1 MSPSSITLFFLIP
14 LLLPHSE
21 PGYDRWRGELSVG
34 CVWWLL
40 WYCLNL
46 LFSLHKMI
54 WNLNST
60 RTLVSVP
67 EGFRAWNH
75 FALCPRLSLSWSD
88 VSEAR
93 GSPGS
98 TLGAPRSFPP
108 SPLPWH
114 GPFCSTPSAFISAS
128 PSPRQCSPRWLL
140 SLLPN
145 LSSPSSPLSLE
156 VLGTKLPSALSKV
169 VLCPGRSQRFGMNHR
184 PLSSP
189 GPLLHAPGWAAR
201 DSFIKS
207 HYGHYLPRL
216 PHGFACCS
224 NETLAVKFPLT
235 MLGDL
240 RLSSLE
246 GKLPHDFYM
255 YFYRPLTSSLRLHAE
270 WCIAYRDESNTCFPH
285 LILFP
290 KCSNIKACNIGVYF
304 PVVNILR

>member
-1 MSPSSITLFFLIP
+1 MEGGGGRRRGRVNKKIPLLHIFAQSYFFLTWFLFYKTFRLLNFSARPLEILILNLCTVYVVSPSSVTLFFLIP

-46 LFSLHKMI
+46 LFSLRKMI

-60 RTLVSVP
+60 RPLVSVP

-98 TLGAPRSFPP
+98 TLGAPRSIPP

-156 VLGTKLPSALSKV
+156 VLGTKLPSVLSKV

-189 GPLLHAPGWAAR
+189 GPLLRAPG
-201 DSFIKS
+201 
-207 HYGHYLPRL
+207 
-216 PHGFACCS
+216 
-224 NETLAVKFPLT
+224 
-235 MLGDL
+235 
-240 RLSSLE
+240 
-246 GKLPHDFYM
+246 
-255 YFYRPLTSSLRLHAE
+255 
-270 WCIAYRDESNTCFPH
+270 
-285 LILFP
+285 
-290 KCSNIKACNIGVYF
+290 
-304 PVVNILR
+304 